1 MIRLSTSVRS
11 KKSASVERDLTDN
24 LRLSER
30 ITSVVQRERS
40 SSPPRVMRINTR
52 AAERLVPLQREVRVT
67 MVNGKSFLAR
77 IMDLSTDAVALDADF
92 SAVNDTDILSVG
104 GKHVKMGRR
113 LRSGAVFIFK
123 KPLKGPLT
131 PKVVL

>member
-1 MIRLSTSVRS
+1 MIRLSISARS
-11 KKSASVERDLTDN
+11 KKTASVERDQMDG

-30 ITSVVQRERS
+30 ITSIVRRERA
-40 SSPPRVMRINTR
+40 SSPPRVMRIETR
-52 AAERLVPLQREVRVT
+52 KAERLVPLHREVRVT

-92 SAVNDTDILSVG
+92 SAVTDTDVLAVG
-104 GKHVKMGRR
+104 SKHVEMGRR
-113 LRSGAVFIFK
+113 LRSGVVFIFK

-131 PKVVL
+131 PNVVL